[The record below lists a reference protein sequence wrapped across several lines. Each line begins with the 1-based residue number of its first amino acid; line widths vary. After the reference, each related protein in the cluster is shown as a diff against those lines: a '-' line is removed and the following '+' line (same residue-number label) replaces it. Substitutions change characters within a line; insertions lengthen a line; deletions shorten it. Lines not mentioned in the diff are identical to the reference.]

1 MKTALDRLFG
11 KQAWLTAVSPLAES
25 LTLELYKAIYY
36 LSRSSGQ
43 QYELIYSLVMDEI
56 WVFS

>member
-1 MKTALDRLFG
+1 MKTVLDRLLG
-11 KQAWLTAVSPLAES
+11 KQAWLTAASPLAKS

-36 LSRSSGQ
+36 LSHSSVQ
-43 QYELIYSLVMDEI
+43 VYELIYSLVMDEI